1 MERAAALRP
10 VGILPTVTLFGAA
23 TAAGFNWLPLRFIA
37 HQGLGSAWAG
47 LFTTLVSVVFL
58 LPLLSWRGPWD
69 RAAIS
74 SVLFSGL
81 VNGGALALYCASM
94 LLTDVVRTLLLFY
107 VAPMWGA
114 LLGRIVLGERLSP
127 ARLTAIGA
135 CVAGMLVILGD
146 RHGWPWPHNIGDWL
160 ALLSGVV
167 FAYGSLRVYEAPDV
181 SAAAQTTSTMLGCAL
196 VSGLV
201 LLLLPAE
208 LAGSPPALSTG
219 LLLSV
224 GAYALAMII
233 PINWLWL
240 WSAKYLPPARVSLIF
255 SLEAVVGIA
264 SAALLIDE
272 PFGWREMLGSLLV
285 IGSTVID
292 VAGHRGPA
300 PAPSCPRPLDG
311 GGQGW
316 G

>member
-1 MERAAALRP
+1 MERSAALRP
-10 VGILPTVTLFGAA
+10 VGIWPTVTLFSAA
-23 TAAGFNWLPLRFIA
+23 IAAGFNWLPLRFVA
-37 HQGLGSAWAG
+37 HQGLASAWAG
-47 LFTTLVSVVFL
+47 LFTAGISVLFL
-58 LPLLSWRGPWD
+58 LPVLRWRGPWD

-114 LLGRIVLGERLSP
+114 ILGRFVLGERLSP
-127 ARLTAIGA
+127 PRLVAVA
-135 CVAGMLVILGD
+135 MCVAGMLVILGD
-146 RHGWPWPHNIGDWL
+146 RHGWPWPHNTGDWL
-160 ALLSGVV
+160 ALLSGII
-167 FAYGSLRVYEAPDV
+167 FAYGSLRVYEAPAV
-181 SAAAQTTSTMLGCAL
+181 SATAQTVASMLGCAV

-201 LLLLPAE
+201 LLLLPAG
-208 LAGSPPALSTG
+208 LAGPTPTISPG

-224 GAYALAMII
+224 IGYALVMII

-272 PFGWREMLGSLLV
+272 PFGWREMMGSLLV
-285 IGSTVID
+285 IGSTAID
-292 VAGHRGPA
+292 VMGHRATA
-300 PAPSCPRPLDG
+300 PA
-311 GGQGW
+311 
-316 G
+316 

>member
-1 MERAAALRP
+1 MERSVALRP
-10 VGILPTVTLFGAA
+10 AGIWPTVTLFGAA

-37 HQGLGSAWAG
+37 HQGLESAWAG
-47 LFTTLVSVVFL
+47 LFTAGISVLIL
-58 LPLLSWRGPWD
+58 LPVLRWRGPWD
-69 RAAIS
+69 RVAVS

-81 VNGGALALYCASM
+81 VNGGTLALYCASM

-114 LLGRIVLGERLSP
+114 LLGRFVLGERLSP
-127 ARLTAIGA
+127 PRLLAVGL

-160 ALLSGVV
+160 ALASGII
-167 FAYGSLRVYEAPDV
+167 FAYGSLRVYEAPAV
-181 SAAAQTTSTMLGCAL
+181 SAAEQTIASMLGCAL

-201 LLLLPAE
+201 LFLLPAR
-208 LAGSPPALSTG
+208 LAGPTPTFSPG

-224 GAYALAMII
+224 IAYALVMII

-272 PFGWREMLGSLLV
+272 PFGWRETLGSVLV
-285 IGSTVID
+285 IGSTIID
-292 VAGHRGPA
+292 VAGHRSPA
-300 PAPSCPRPLDG
+300 RPKPA
-311 GGQGW
+311 
-316 G
+316 